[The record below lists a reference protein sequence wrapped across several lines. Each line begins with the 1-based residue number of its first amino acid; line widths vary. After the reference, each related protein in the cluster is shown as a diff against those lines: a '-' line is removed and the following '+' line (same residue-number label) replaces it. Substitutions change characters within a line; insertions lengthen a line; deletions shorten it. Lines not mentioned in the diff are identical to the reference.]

1 MKGSS
6 PKTILRQNQNT
17 NQKCSAVKKEVR
29 RPLGCTEKLSV
40 IQSFREDWPSG
51 FAWDPELV
59 TVTTVH
65 KEFGDPGEFTGQH
78 KQGPG

>member
-1 MKGSS
+1 MKGRS
-6 PKTILRQNQNT
+6 PRTILRQNQNT

-29 RPLGCTEKLSV
+29 RPLGCTGKAVCHSEFQGRLA
-40 IQSFREDWPSG
+40 IG
-51 FAWDPELV
+51 FCMGPELV

-65 KEFGDPGEFTGQH
+65 KEFGVPGEFTEQQ